1 MTKPKI
7 ENLEVQPQSLCRWE
21 SVDRDPTARNFKVM
35 FDLVNNITLIA
46 SLFRSNDSEGTHF
59 AAQ

>member
-1 MTKPKI
+1 MTKSKI

-21 SVDRDPTARNFKVM
+21 SVDRDSTALNFKGGV
-35 FDLVNNITLIA
+35 ITFIA
-46 SLFRSNDSEGTHF
+46 SLFRSNGSEGTHF